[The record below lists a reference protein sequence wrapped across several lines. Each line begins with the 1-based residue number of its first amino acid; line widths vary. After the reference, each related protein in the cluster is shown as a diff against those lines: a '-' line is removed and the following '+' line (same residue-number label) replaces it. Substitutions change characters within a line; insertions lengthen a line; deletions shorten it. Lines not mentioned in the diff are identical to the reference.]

1 MEMEN
6 QDLISTAVPIRTTKR
21 KFHNSSWSL
30 FQVSIMAM
38 EESRVLV
45 WHRDK
50 LKLSIMSDAFLQA
63 VFDHI
68 LGRDVVHK
76 LMQVLYK
83 LYFLLS
89 LPIFNIVLLYFRIK
103 FSIALKY
110 DFNLLFHFSILLV
123 CELFSPKKW
132 RNSAFYAFSNIDLIG
147 WTKYSNEVL
156 SCKMWAILH
165 FYPRIKR
172 KFYR

>member
-1 MEMEN
+1 MWVRYWLRHY
-6 QDLISTAVPIRTTKR
+6 DLFSPKGRYSEPYWYLKFYTHNFSLIALCDGDWELRPHFDSSANKDHKN

-103 FSIALKY
+103 LNI
-110 DFNLLFHFSILLV
+110 NILSFVFQFTLRQ
-123 CELFSPKKW
+123 E
-132 RNSAFYAFSNIDLIG
+132 RNRPSFEIWFYFFIS
-147 WTKYSNEVL
+147 
-156 SCKMWAILH
+156 
-165 FYPRIKR
+165 
-172 KFYR
+172 